1 MMRRMAADVLP
12 PFAGLVEGFTL
23 ISELGRGGF
32 GQVWKATG
40 PGGFPVAMKYVRLD
54 QRAAQLEIRSL
65 ELMREIRHPYLLGL
79 FGAWHREG
87 WLIVAMELADG
98 TLWQR
103 HKQLIAAGEPG
114 IPREDLLQR
123 MDEAAR
129 GLDHLNSLSIQHR
142 DVKPQ
147 NLLLVGGSVK
157 VADFGLAKVL
167 ENSLGN
173 NTGAMTPAYAAPE
186 FLEGKTSPRSDQY
199 ALGITYY
206 QLGTGKLP
214 FTGNLAQVLE
224 GHRRRAPDLSLLPV
238 AADRTAL
245 ERALAKDPAA
255 RWPSCTA
262 FVAAL
267 RGQGVSG
274 PGQSEESSGTYN
286 LVDEALPLDPTV
298 SALPVRG
305 TTLPRSSRTKAKR
318 TEEKPPNL
326 FFRMA
331 GALAQIDGRL
341 VAGVLGLLM
350 VGLVTWF
357 VYWFA
362 TMTPEDVF
370 EPQAGSSE
378 PLPAMRR
385 TPVRNEFTNSIGM
398 VLAPIRA
405 GEFEMGP
412 ADSEAGS
419 LEDEKPR
426 HRVVIERPFFMGVY
440 EVTNAEWVNVMRGHL
455 DIPENSQPAHPVQGI
470 EPQFARRFCK
480 LLSERPDEHK
490 AGRTYR
496 LPTEEE
502 WEYACRAGSR
512 TAFHFGES
520 LSAGQANFLG
530 SEPYGQAPKLA
541 YPGRTTPVGSYP
553 PNAWGLFDMHG
564 NVAEWCAGSYNPNA
578 YKEDPTPPRDNQGR
592 AVVYN
597 PVARGGNYAVGG
609 QFCRSAFR
617 GFYYP
622 GLTDY
627 AGRGLRVVCEVGP
640 AREASP

>member
-1 MMRRMAADVLP
+1 MAADVLP

-23 ISELGRGGF
+23 LSELGRGGF

-87 WLIVAMELADG
+87 WLVVAMELADG

-103 HKQLIAAGEPG
+103 HKQLVAAGEPG
-114 IPREDLLQR
+114 IPRDDLLQR

-129 GLDHLNSLSIQHR
+129 GLDHLNALGIQHR

-206 QLGTGKLP
+206 QLRTGKLP
-214 FTGNLAQVLE
+214 FTGNVAQVLE
-224 GHRRRAPDLSLLPV
+224 GHRRRPPDLSLLPL
-238 AADRTAL
+238 AADRAAL

-267 RGQGVSG
+267 RGETAAHPSQL
-274 PGQSEESSGTYN
+274 EEPSGTYN
-286 LVDEALPLDPTV
+286 LADEALPLAPTV
-298 SALPVRG
+298 SAMSVRDVA
-305 TTLPRSSRTKAKR
+305 LPRSSKTKAR
-318 TEEKPPNL
+318 RAEAKPPNL
-326 FFRMA
+326 FFRLA
-331 GALAQIDGRL
+331 GALTQIDGRL
-341 VAGVLGLLM
+341 VTGVLGLL
-350 VGLVTWF
+350 LVSLAIWF
-357 VYWFA
+357 AYWFA
-362 TMTPEDVF
+362 TAPPEEIVGIATD
-370 EPQAGSSE
+370 SSE
-378 PLPAMRR
+378 LLPATRR
-385 TPVRNEFTNSIGM
+385 TPVRNEFTNSVGM
-398 VLAPIRA
+398 VLVPIRA

-412 ADSEAGS
+412 ADGEAGS

-426 HRVVIERPFFMGVY
+426 HRVVIEKPFFMSVY
-440 EVTNAEWVNVMRGHL
+440 EVTNAEWVNVMRGHV
-455 DIPENSQPAHPVQGI
+455 DIPETSKPAHPVQGI

-480 LLSERPDEHK
+480 LLSERPDEK
-490 AGRTYR
+490 MAGRTYR

-512 TAFHFGES
+512 TAFHFGDS
-520 LSAGQANFLG
+520 LSAGQANILG
-530 SEPYGQAPKLA
+530 SEPYGHAPKLA

-578 YKEDPTPPRDNQGR
+578 YKADSTPPKDGQGR
-592 AVVYN
+592 TVVYN

-622 GLTDY
+622 GLTDH
-627 AGRGLRVVCEVGP
+627 AGRGFRVVCVVDP